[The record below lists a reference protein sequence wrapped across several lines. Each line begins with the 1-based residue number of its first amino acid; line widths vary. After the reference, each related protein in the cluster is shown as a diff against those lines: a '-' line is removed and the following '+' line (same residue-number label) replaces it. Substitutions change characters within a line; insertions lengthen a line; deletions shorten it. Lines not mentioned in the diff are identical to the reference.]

1 MDGKFKIL
9 AEVDLTL
16 DHIVSHVN
24 RAAIPDILEAIKN
37 LGTKWTWKNN
47 NIQPYCFLGLVHPS
61 MASWKWNRAEEK
73 EFVGYMRKAAAI
85 MAEYGLEAYDICSG
99 KTHETDDTP
108 ELYMVATK
116 DEAASFTY
124 QAAADYSGHEVKK
137 EGQATVYY
145 MGLGG
150 EIKKGGRVIHTFQVR
165 RQIPCIC
172 KQPTA

>member
-1 MDGKFKIL
+1 
-9 AEVDLTL
+9 
-16 DHIVSHVN
+16 
-24 RAAIPDILEAIKN
+24 
-37 LGTKWTWKNN
+37 
-47 NIQPYCFLGLVHPS
+47 
-61 MASWKWNRAEEK
+61 
-73 EFVGYMRKAAAI
+73 MRKAAAI

-116 DEAASFTY
+116 DEAAAFTY

-150 EIKKGGRVIHTFQVR
+150 EIKKGEGEG
-165 RQIPCIC
+165 
-172 KQPTA
+172 